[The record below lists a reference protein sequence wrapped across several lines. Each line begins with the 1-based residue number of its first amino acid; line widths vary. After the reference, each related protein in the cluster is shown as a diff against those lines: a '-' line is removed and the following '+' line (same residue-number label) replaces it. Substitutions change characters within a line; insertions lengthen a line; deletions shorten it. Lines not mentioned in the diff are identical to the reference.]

1 MLFQVQDY
9 HGEAIFKE
17 RKALNDKFLDIKKM
31 FLNEKKVIAEKLK
44 AFEKLNEK
52 VSFAVI

>member
-1 MLFQVQDY
+1 MQDY
-9 HGEAIFKE
+9 HGEVIFKE

-52 VSFAVI
+52 VSG